1 MNLYDRK
8 TGKVV
13 KKGEKIK
20 NNVGR
25 EMTLKMVKANM
36 MIDCEEDTDLHPAS
50 FQDNY
55 KVEQ

>member
-1 MNLYDRK
+1 MKLYDRK
-8 TGKVV
+8 TGKAI
-13 KKGEKIK
+13 KPGEKIK

-25 EMTLKMVKANM
+25 EFELVNVRANM
-36 MIDCEEDTDLHPAS
+36 MIDCKEEEDLHPAS